1 MFQSFSESLDFEK
14 EYFEYDIPTVYENNT
29 EQLWN
34 LYFDGAST
42 KEESV
47 ASFVFIPPSWE
58 NTSLSYKLEFETTNN
73 VDEYEALILGL

>member
-14 EYFEYDIPTVYENNT
+14 EYFEYDITTVYENNT
-29 EQLWN
+29 EQLWK

-47 ASFVFIPPSWE
+47 ASSIFIPPS
-58 NTSLSYKLEFETTNN
+58 
-73 VDEYEALILGL
+73 